1 MTTTEHTEHT
11 DRADR
16 TPRADL
22 AALSG
27 LDLIRLVQAGSL
39 SDVPSIGRLIGMRF
53 DDVEHGRVVV
63 SLDTR
68 PDFANPLGT
77 VHGGVTA
84 TLLDSALGCAIH
96 TTLPPGTGYTTLE
109 LKVNYIRAARTDG
122 QTLTAE
128 GNVIHVGRRTATA
141 DGRVLDEQ
149 GRLMA
154 HATTTCMILPAD
166 G

>member
-1 MTTTEHTEHT
+1 MTST
-11 DRADR
+11 ADPA
-16 TPRADL
+16 T
-22 AALSG
+22 LSG
-27 LDLIRLVQAGSL
+27 LDLMRLVQAGRL
-39 SDVPSIGRLIGMRF
+39 AGVPSIGRLLGMRF
-53 DDVEHGRVVV
+53 DEVEHGRVVV
-63 SLDTR
+63 SLETR

-77 VHGGVTA
+77 VHGGIAA

-96 TTLPPGTGYTTLE
+96 TTLPAGTGYTTLE

-128 GNVIHVGRRTATA
+128 GTVIHVGRRTATA
-141 DGRVLDEQ
+141 EGRVLDER
-149 GRLMA
+149 GKLIA